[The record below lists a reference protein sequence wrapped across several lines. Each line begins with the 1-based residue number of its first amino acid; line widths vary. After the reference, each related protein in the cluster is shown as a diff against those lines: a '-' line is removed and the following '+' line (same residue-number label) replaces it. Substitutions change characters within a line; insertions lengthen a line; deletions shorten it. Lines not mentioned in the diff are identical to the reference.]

1 MTLARQRVVGVADP
15 YRVGAYNAI
24 IPTTHGHNANILRIS
39 SNFPQF
45 IVGCGDSTHR
55 SAVGGTERKP
65 EQSKLRSTNETIK
78 FSVTLA
84 RQRVVGVADPYRVG
98 AYNAIIPTTHG
109 HGTNISCIF
118 SNFLQS
124 LCRVRRAAAD
134 GGTECSSEQSKLN
147 SINRVIPHLCPQ
159 FRTFQSLIEYINKA
173 IFVQSAKNRFGKINC
188 F

>member
-84 RQRVVGVADPYRVG
+84 RQRVVEVADPYRVG

-118 SNFLQS
+118 SNSLQS
-124 LCRVRRAAAD
+124 FVGCGDSTHRSAV
-134 GGTECSSEQSKLN
+134 GGTECSSEQSELN

-159 FRTFQSLIEYINKA
+159 FWTP
-173 IFVQSAKNRFGKINC
+173 
-188 F
+188 

>member
-1 MTLARQRVVGVADP
+1 MTLARQRVVGVADL

-98 AYNAIIPTTHG
+98 AYNAIMPTTHG

-134 GGTECSSEQSKLN
+134 GGTERKLGTKR
-147 SINRVIPHLCPQ
+147 IKQH
-159 FRTFQSLIEYINKA
+159 E
-173 IFVQSAKNRFGKINC
+173 
-188 F
+188 

>member
-1 MTLARQRVVGVADP
+1 MYVIRHDNEIINVRTLYLFKPDYVFQNDLTLVGQMYFRGVEVADP

-98 AYNAIIPTTHG
+98 AYNAIMPTTHG

-134 GGTECSSEQSKLN
+134 GGTERKLGTKQ
-147 SINRVIPHLCPQ
+147 IKQH
-159 FRTFQSLIEYINKA
+159 E
-173 IFVQSAKNRFGKINC
+173 
-188 F
+188 